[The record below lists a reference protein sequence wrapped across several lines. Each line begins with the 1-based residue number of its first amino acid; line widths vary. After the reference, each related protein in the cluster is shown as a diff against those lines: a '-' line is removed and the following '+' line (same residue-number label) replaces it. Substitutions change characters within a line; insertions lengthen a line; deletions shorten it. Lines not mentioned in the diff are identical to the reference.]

1 MKTPVGRKIECFRFL
16 LLLFVLSLAC
26 TRKLY
31 QERTL
36 TITGSAKLSG
46 MVSHEGISVMLYSA
60 LPTDTTIANLQ
71 SRFPSLGVP
80 AGQPVLFEPRLASP
94 LYKTQ
99 TAADGFF
106 KFDEVPEGNYNLV
119 IEKKGYGRRILPNL
133 DRSLQLEEV
142 VLYPERRVTGELDF
156 YTVWDSRR
164 HIIVANDLTI
174 PEGVTL
180 LIDKGAVVRFEGY
193 GKLIVY
199 GKLVTIGTAEEP
211 VIFTT
216 DVLDQQNAGSWRGLE
231 IFGEAELVSS
241 VFDHADMAVNCRGG
255 RVSIRQCIFRDIN
268 DRGVVIA
275 NEGYGEVSG
284 SLFYKCK
291 AAVQAETNSQL
302 NAIGN
307 LVTNPPGYWQNSLG
321 MVSNSSRSML
331 TDNGITHCDVGC
343 SIEFRGTADLL
354 YNYIA
359 ECGIGVNV
367 VSLVNERSRVTLQLN
382 TIVAC
387 TKYSIN
393 ILDNASPL
401 IEKNNLLQLGSTLF
415 IRAYSLK
422 YPSYPDIIARNN
434 YFGETAAEVKR
445 RIEDRRVNMSGGSAT
460 WSILIDPVAAS
471 IFVDAYPRPRTQP

>member
-1 MKTPVGRKIECFRFL
+1 MKTRANRKIGCFRFL
-16 LLLFVLSLAC
+16 LLMLLLFFAC

-36 TITGSAKLSG
+36 TITGTAKLSG
-46 MVSHEGISVMLYSA
+46 AASHEGISVMLYSA

-71 SRFPSLGVP
+71 SRFPALGAP
-80 AGQPVLFEPRLASP
+80 AGQPALFEPRLASP
-94 LYKTQ
+94 LYKVQ

-142 VLYPERRVTGELDF
+142 LLYPERRVTGELDF

-164 HIIVANDLTI
+164 HIIIANDLTI

-180 LIDKGAVVRFEGY
+180 LIDKGVVVRFEGY

-216 DVLDQQNAGSWRGLE
+216 DVLDQQNAGTWRGLE
-231 IFGEAELVSS
+231 VYGEAELVAA
-241 VFDHADMAVNCRGG
+241 VFDHADLAVNCRGG
-255 RVSIRQCIFRDIN
+255 KISVQQCVFRDIN
-268 DRGVVIA
+268 DRSVVIA
-275 NEGYGEVSG
+275 NEGMGEISR
-284 SLFYKCK
+284 SLFFKCK
-291 AAVQAETNSQL
+291 AAIQTETNSQL
-302 NAIGN
+302 SAVGN
-307 LVTNPPGYWQNSLG
+307 LITNPPGYWQSSFG
-321 MVSNSSRSML
+321 IVSNSSRSTL

-343 SIEFRGTADLL
+343 SVEFSGAADFL
-354 YNYIA
+354 YNYVA
-359 ECGIGVNV
+359 ECGIGANV
-367 VSLVNERSRVTLQLN
+367 VSLVNEKSNVVLKLN

-401 IEKNNLLQLGSTLF
+401 IEKNNLLQLGSALF

-422 YPSYPDIIARNN
+422 YLSYPDIVARNN

-445 RIEDRRVNMSGGSAT
+445 RVEDRRVNMAGGSVT
-460 WSILIDPVAAS
+460 WSILIDPVATSQFA
-471 IFVDAYPRPRTQP
+471 DAYPRPSAQF